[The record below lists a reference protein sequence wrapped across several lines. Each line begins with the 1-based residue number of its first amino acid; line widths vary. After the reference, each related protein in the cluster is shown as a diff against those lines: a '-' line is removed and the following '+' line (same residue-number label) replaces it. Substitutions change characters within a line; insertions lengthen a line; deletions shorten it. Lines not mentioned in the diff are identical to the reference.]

1 MKKGERTL
9 KELQNVE
16 QRPYDELQMEYDKL
30 KEKYNHFQKETY
42 QILEENR
49 KVLIDLAKELEK
61 KDELEKEVLSLKQS
75 IIQLNEKNQELVLTI
90 KRRSVFLKIAKKIQR
105 TLKAK

>member
-1 MKKGERTL
+1 M

-16 QRPYDELQMEYDKL
+16 QRPYDELQLEYDKL
-30 KEKYNHFQKETY
+30 KEKYNHFQIETY

-49 KVLIDLAKELEK
+49 KVLLDLAKELEK
-61 KDELEKEVLSLKQS
+61 KDQLEKEILSLKQS

-105 TLKAK
+105 MLKAK